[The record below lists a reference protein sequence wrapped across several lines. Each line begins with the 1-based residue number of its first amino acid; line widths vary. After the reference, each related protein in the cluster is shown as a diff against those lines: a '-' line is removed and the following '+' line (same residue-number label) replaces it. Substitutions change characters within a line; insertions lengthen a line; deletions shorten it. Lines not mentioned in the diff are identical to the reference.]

1 MHGLNAVEV
10 TAARAMPGVAGVFT
24 AADLDLDRLPA
35 SGVVE
40 GSTDVLEGPFGREV
54 LARELVRFVG
64 EAIAIV
70 VAGTLAQAE
79 DAAEAVVGDYDLL
92 PAVTDVEA
100 ALDAAAPRLW
110 PEHGSNVVAS
120 FEAAWDDDVLAG
132 RRRGGARAVREP
144 ARGARAHGGQR
155 DRRATAR

>member
-1 MHGLNAVEV
+1 
-10 TAARAMPGVAGVFT
+10 MPGVAGVFT

-40 GSTDVLEGPFGREV
+40 GSTDALEGPFGREA

-79 DAAEAVVGDYDLL
+79 DAAEAVVGDYDPL
-92 PAVTDVEA
+92 PAVTDPET
-100 ALDAAAPRLW
+100 ALDATAPRLW
-110 PEHGSNVVAS
+110 PEPRL
-120 FEAAWDDDVLAG
+120 ERG
-132 RRRGGARAVREP
+132 RLVRGGTGTTTSSPGPTSWRA
-144 ARGARAHGGQR
+144 GGS
-155 DRRATAR
+155 